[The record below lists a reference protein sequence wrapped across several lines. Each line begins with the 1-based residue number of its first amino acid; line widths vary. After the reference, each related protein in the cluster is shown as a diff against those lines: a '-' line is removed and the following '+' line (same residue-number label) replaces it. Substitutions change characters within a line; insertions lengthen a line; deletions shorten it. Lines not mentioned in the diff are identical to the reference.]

1 MHSESDKQPDPR
13 PDAIRR
19 RAFVIGMA
27 RKAAYVA
34 PAAIALHAAQKV
46 QAGIGSC
53 ADAGSPCV
61 DNFDCCTATPTCE
74 FNGMGCGGMMGCA
87 CV

>member
-1 MHSESDKQPDPR
+1 MHPESDKQPDPR

-46 QAGIGSC
+46 HAGGASC
-53 ADAGSPCV
+53 GTVGSPCV
-61 DNFDCCTATPTCE
+61 VNGDCCAGMCE
-74 FNGMGCGGMMGCA
+74 FSGMACAGMMNCLCA
-87 CV
+87 